1 MTRRPQLKAAVSK
14 KDFRDTIA
22 EMASEFARHIEL
34 SVEAFAPD
42 QAARK
47 ERLRRVA
54 EADGFQFF
62 METYLPHYV
71 RGEHSL
77 FHQHIFARVP
87 EILASEKGV
96 RDLFVAPRGASKS
109 THLSLGFAL
118 YCIMRGLK
126 RYIIVVCDVY
136 EQAALLIEAIKAELT
151 TNVRLQNDFPDA
163 FGQGRL
169 WREGEIVTR
178 NNIRVEGLGAAKKI
192 RGRRHGPYR
201 PDLLFLDDIEND
213 ELVRSPEQRTSP
225 MILIDKIDK
234 FSGKAGSG
242 GDPRAALLPLL
253 QRSTAASFVCPYLQA
268 PIDLSRV
275 SWILCAN
282 TLDGLSR
289 PLLDRSPSSKSP
301 PLALPEPPPAEARG
315 RREAARVGGA
325 VMARPALQLLY
336 ASDRTA
342 ARLLDLKLAEFRD
355 LVAAGALPPPTRI
368 GALER
373 WSVEDLDAIL
383 RGRAFRPQD
392 DFTL

>member
-1 MTRRPQLKAAVSK
+1 MKLNESGP
-14 KDFRDTIA
+14 
-22 EMASEFARHIEL
+22 
-34 SVEAFAPD
+34 
-42 QAARK
+42 
-47 ERLRRVA
+47 
-54 EADGFQFF
+54 
-62 METYLPHYV
+62 
-71 RGEHSL
+71 
-77 FHQHIFARVP
+77 
-87 EILASEKGV
+87 
-96 RDLFVAPRGASKS
+96 
-109 THLSLGFAL
+109 
-118 YCIMRGLK
+118 
-126 RYIIVVCDVY
+126 YIIVVFDVY
-136 EQAALLIEAIKAELT
+136 EQVALLIEAIKAELT

-225 MILIDKIDK
+225 MILIDEIDK

-289 PLLDRSPSSKSP
+289 PLLDR
-301 PLALPEPPPAEARG
+301 LVVFE
-315 RREAARVGGA
+315 
-325 VMARPALQLLY
+325 
-336 ASDRTA
+336 
-342 ARLLDLKLAEFRD
+342 
-355 LVAAGALPPPTRI
+355 VAAPRGPNRPLLGPAVGARRRASEGRSWPGPPCNCFMPATAPR
-368 GALER
+368 
-373 WSVEDLDAIL
+373 
-383 RGRAFRPQD
+383 RGYSI
-392 DFTL
+392 